1 MLQLHML
8 GCNGERGRERERES
22 ETPMKACVGL
32 LAPELRTRHTVSH
45 FLDYLHLKITYTC
58 LHLHEFVHMHTCMQS
73 AYMRTQVHHVGT
85 SVQPDLADGQTHT
98 IIRTDWWKRTDG
110 DIHARTSKT
119 CSIPDV

>member
-85 SVQPDLADGQTHT
+85 SVQPDLADGQTHDHPDGLVEADGRRHT
-98 IIRTDWWKRTDG
+98 RTN
-110 DIHARTSKT
+110 IEN
-119 CSIPDV
+119 V